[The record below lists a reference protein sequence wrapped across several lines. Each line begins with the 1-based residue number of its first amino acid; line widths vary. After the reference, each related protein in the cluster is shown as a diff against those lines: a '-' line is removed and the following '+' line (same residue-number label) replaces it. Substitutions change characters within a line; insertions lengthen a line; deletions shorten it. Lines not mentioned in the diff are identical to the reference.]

1 MKYRRIFQMILV
13 CRKRGVGSSDQK
25 EKAGYAPRFNNTD
38 IQDGGKCF
46 ARD

>member
-1 MKYRRIFQMILV
+1 MIRDVQDKIL
-13 CRKRGVGSSDQK
+13 KLKKEK